1 VNPLIDVS
9 EASELIRGGAA
20 VRVLDC
26 RATLGEPAA
35 GLAAWTG
42 GHIPTAIHADLETE
56 LSMPGP
62 PTAGRHP
69 LPDDAHFS
77 RTMSR
82 WGVTPETWLIA
93 YDAGDSAYAARAW
106 WLATRAGHVR
116 TRVIGGGVRAWQ
128 RAGLSMQVGDSS
140 SSITPTNRVLAFD
153 RSATIDADALAALL
167 ENEAVVLLD
176 ARARERFLGEVEP
189 IDSMAGH
196 IPGAH
201 NRPYARNLE
210 DGLFK
215 SPERLRDEFEALMP
229 GVAASNVV
237 HMCGSGVTACHNLL
251 AMDLAGLIGSRL
263 FAPSWSGWIADPDRP
278 IAMGGDS
285 QKTLAL

>member
-1 VNPLIDVS
+1 MNPLIDVA
-9 EASELIRGGAA
+9 EASELIRSGAA
-20 VRVLDC
+20 VRVIDC
-26 RATLGEPAA
+26 RATLGEPGA
-35 GLAAWTG
+35 GLTAWSS
-42 GHIPTAIHADLETE
+42 GHIPTAIHADLETD

-69 LPDDAHFS
+69 LPDDASFS

-82 WGVTPETWLIA
+82 WGVTSETWLIA
-93 YDAGDSAYAARAW
+93 YDAGDGAYAARAW
-106 WLATRAGHVR
+106 WLATRAGHAR
-116 TRVIGGGVRAWQ
+116 TRVIDGGLRAWQ
-128 RAGLSMQVGDSS
+128 QAGLSLEAGAT
-140 SSITPTNRVLAFD
+140 TPKIAPADRSLAFD
-153 RSATIDADALAALL
+153 RSARLDADALAALL
-167 ENEAVVLLD
+167 QADAVVLLD

-189 IDSMAGH
+189 IDPMAGH

-201 NRPYARNLE
+201 NRPFASNLE

-215 SPERLRDEFEALMP
+215 SPARLRDEFEALMS
-229 GVAASNVV
+229 GSAASSVV

-251 AMDLAGLIGSRL
+251 AMDVAGLHGSRL